1 MRPGV
6 KVFFHHS
13 ARRAQAVL
21 DQEIPDPEDPGRL
34 LFEPYTTSN
43 RILQGA
49 VTTLLEDLMHLEA
62 CEKGFSFEEAL
73 RDARRKFRVAVS
85 GE

>member
-1 MRPGV
+1 MRTRV

-34 LFEPYTTSN
+34 LFEPYTVSN
-43 RILQGA
+43 RTLPEA
-49 VTTLLEDLMHLEA
+49 VRALLEDLMHLEA
-62 CEKGFSFEEAL
+62 CEKGFQFEAAL
-73 RDARRKFRVAVS
+73 REARRTFRREVS
-85 GE
+85 DT